1 MNPALPLAVLFAAS
15 FMWGLAWLPLK
26 ALERLG
32 LSGVALTFIACGAAA
47 ALLVPHLV
55 RERASWRAEKRWLL
69 VIALLGGYANLAF
82 TVAIIYGEVVR
93 VMVLFYLLPV
103 WGVLGGKLFLGERL
117 DTTRLAAVA
126 LALIGAFLVLGG
138 LRVFNA
144 PIAWTDVLAITCGLT
159 YASNNLAFR
168 AHQQIP
174 VASKTAA
181 MLIGA
186 TILAAALLAAGVQPW
201 PTASAGGWLAAIG
214 YGLAWLLVATLGT
227 QFGVTHMEAGRASVI
242 IILELVTAVV
252 SALWIGGEHMSVT
265 EMVGGALILTAAVIE
280 ARRAT

>member
-1 MNPALPLAVLFAAS
+1 MNPLLPLAVLLAAS
-15 FMWGLAWLPLK
+15 FLWGLAWMPLK
-26 ALERLG
+26 ALERIG
-32 LSGVALTFIACGAAA
+32 VSGIALTFIASAAA
-47 ALLVPHLV
+47 AAILIPRSV
-55 RERASWRAEKRWLL
+55 RERDSWRAEKRWLL
-69 VIALLGGYANLAF
+69 MIALLGGYANLAF

-117 DTTRLAAVA
+117 DAARIAAVG
-126 LALIGAFLVLGG
+126 LAIGGAFLVLGG
-138 LRVFNA
+138 LRVFDA
-144 PIAWTDVLAITCGLT
+144 PIAWTDVLAITCGFT

-174 VASKTAA
+174 IASKTAA

-186 TILAAALLAAGVQPW
+186 TVLAAALLVIGVQPW
-201 PTASAGGWLAAIG
+201 PAIDTGGWLAAVG
-214 YGLAWLLVATLGT
+214 YGLAWLLLATLGT

-242 IILELVTAVV
+242 IILELVTAVT
-252 SALWIGGEHMSVT
+252 SALWIGGERMSVT

-280 ARRAT
+280 ARRAN